1 MTFFSEADIA
11 VIDFLGCNKTVVVA
25 DVLVVPGDLRLDIV
39 KLLIECTGLL
49 GLAFGPVGFDV
60 PQSEGHFF
68 LTTETGLGSIDGDT
82 AHNRCLSV
90 FYRLFI
96 LKTLSYTWSAIS

>member
-1 MTFFSEADIA
+1 M
-11 VIDFLGCNKTVVVA
+11 VA

-60 PQSEGHFF
+60 PPKRGTLLSS
-68 LTTETGLGSIDGDT
+68 TETGLGSIDGDT

>member
-1 MTFFSEADIA
+1 M
-11 VIDFLGCNKTVVVA
+11 VA

-82 AHNRCLSV
+82 AIIGVFPFFTDCLFSKH
-90 FYRLFI
+90 L
-96 LKTLSYTWSAIS
+96 AIHGLR

>member
-1 MTFFSEADIA
+1 M
-11 VIDFLGCNKTVVVA
+11 
-25 DVLVVPGDLRLDIV
+25 PGDLRLDSV

-68 LTTETGLGSIDGDT
+68 LTTETGLGSIDGYT
-82 AHNRCLSV
+82 AV
-90 FYRLFI
+90 
-96 LKTLSYTWSAIS
+96 SYTHLDGYKRQVSNFSMESVS

>member
-1 MTFFSEADIA
+1 M
-11 VIDFLGCNKTVVVA
+11 VA

-68 LTTETGLGSIDGDT
+68 LTTETAWVPLMVIRPIIGVFPFFTDCLFSKHLAIHGL
-82 AHNRCLSV
+82 R
-90 FYRLFI
+90 
-96 LKTLSYTWSAIS
+96 

>member
-1 MTFFSEADIA
+1 M
-11 VIDFLGCNKTVVVA
+11 VA

-68 LTTETGLGSIDGDT
+68 LTAETGLGSIDGDT